1 MAYFPHAYQKMMVAS
16 AATPFLTGSGSN
28 NTLNLAKGQ
37 VGVVDPKTNNLVALS
52 AGSLYAGGLK
62 MIYLAQGSFYETDK
76 LGSSLHGG
84 YQETVKSKGINPK
97 YVSAFYLTKPA
108 NPVAHVVMVKPTT
121 NCDSIACDTTY
132 RLRVDVKGSPALR
145 FLTHNL
151 YQTVDA
157 YSGCCDA
164 SDNTIDPMVLLL
176 QWKERINESLILNQF
191 VNAQVFNVVSNAGT
205 TTGVNAISTTTT
217 TATFDLTSYTN
228 IETDQYV
235 TGTDIPVG
243 SVVTAINGTT
253 SLTITFPEQASAPA
267 VADFNGMTGLK
278 FYSPVDTAFA
288 DYAPVTGPTNP
299 DTNDCFLVLTGTYMD
314 TTFGDC
320 SFSPKDHVEYQP
332 IEIYTSVVEQ
342 TNVPCD
348 TACFGKGGVITAP
361 ETSVITAGGAYV
373 LQQAKQG
380 KGFGET
386 VIREYILDKEYRQEP
401 WKQDPRMREVL
412 GNTTLGDI
420 NRGVNSKYAAFHILH
435 SVPRNSNPSGTMDND
450 QYLVKIVFPLTPG
463 ASLPASAT
471 AFKTFM
477 NDYLADAGNP
487 IVCVD
492 EFGATV

>member
-1 MAYFPHAYQKMMVAS
+1 MAYFPHAYQKMLVAS
-16 AATPFLTGSGSN
+16 AATPFLNGNGTN
-28 NTLNLAKGQ
+28 NTLSLAKGQ
-37 VGVVDPKTNNLVALS
+37 VGVVNPKTNLLVDIDGTPTS
-52 AGSLYAGGLK
+52 ATLFGQGLN

-84 YQETVKSKGINPK
+84 YQETVKTKGINPK

-108 NPVAHVVMVKPTT
+108 DPVAHIVMVKPTT

-157 YSGCCDA
+157 YSGCCDT
-164 SDNTIDPMVLLL
+164 SDSNIDPMVLLL

-191 VNAQVFNVVSNAGT
+191 VNAQVFNVVSNTGT
-205 TTGVNAISTTTT
+205 TTAFDAISTTTT
-217 TATFDLTSYTN
+217 TATFDLTDYSNTA
-228 IETDQYV
+228 IGQRV

-243 SVVTAINGTT
+243 SVISAINGTT
-253 SLTITFPEQASAPA
+253 SITITFPEQASAP
-267 VADFNGMTGLK
+267 V
-278 FYSPVDTAFA
+278 TANN
-288 DYAPVTGPTNP
+288 DEDV
-299 DTNDCFLVLTGTYMD
+299 NDCFLVLTGTYMD

-361 ETSVITAGGAYV
+361 ATSAITAGGTYV

-435 SVPRNSNPSGTMDND
+435 SVPRSSNPSGTMDND
-450 QYLVKIVFPLTPG
+450 QYLVKIVFPLAPG
-463 ASLPASAT
+463 AALPASAIT
-471 AFKTFM
+471 FKTFI
-477 NDYLADAGNP
+477 NTYLAAAGNP
-487 IVCVD
+487 ISCVD
-492 EFGATV
+492 EFGAAV